1 MAECHVIGSWQQH
14 QQHSG
19 GSTAAAT
26 RTQPRPTPPPTG
38 DFSSIRMFFIR
49 MQPSN
54 AFECSSPFSIPR
66 GSPRLNVP
74 FEWKRY
80 RFRLWNRYFECV
92 PRFEWLSR
100 NGNMNGCHSWA
111 FPFVGP
117 VDSASASTGGRLL
130 LGLHPGTPT

>member
-26 RTQPRPTPPPTG
+26 RTPTPAHPPPPNG

-49 MQPSN
+49 MQHSN

-80 RFRLWNRYFECV
+80 RFRLWNRYFECI
-92 PRFEWLSR
+92 PRFECLSR

-117 VDSASASTGGRLL
+117 VEASTVQQQLL
-130 LGLHPGTPT
+130 LL